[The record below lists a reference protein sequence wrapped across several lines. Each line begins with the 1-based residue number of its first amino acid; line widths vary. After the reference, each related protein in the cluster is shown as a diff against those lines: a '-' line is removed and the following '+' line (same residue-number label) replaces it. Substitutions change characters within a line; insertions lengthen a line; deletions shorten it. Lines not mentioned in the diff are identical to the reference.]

1 MKRLSL
7 IMLIALLA
15 FAPLYAQSSPRS
27 YEFVMTSEVAPGSG
41 TEDSIDDIP
50 GVIVNGIRIYLGY
63 MEGAYNSALKISD
76 CKSLNNGSSP
86 AELSIVKTDDEDS
99 LEDVVT
105 IYVAA
110 DSNVGK
116 TSEVSIRFNTG
127 DGWVYQGEN
136 AANVSTV
143 EIVSAISPA
152 DVTSTESNVT
162 ASAEDQMLTLTA
174 RVGGPLKENAAV
186 VGYNELT
193 WPNDGN
199 IAAGTYTATVSV
211 EVVTGV

>member
-1 MKRLSL
+1 MRR
-7 IMLIALLA
+7 M
-15 FAPLYAQSSPRS
+15 
-27 YEFVMTSEVAPGSG
+27 
-41 TEDSIDDIP
+41 EDSIDDIP

-76 CKSLNNGSSP
+76 CKSLNNGSNP
-86 AELSIVKTDDEDS
+86 AELSVVKTDDEDS

-110 DSNVGK
+110 DSNVNK

-136 AANVSTV
+136 SVNISPV
-143 EIVSAISPA
+143 EIVSDIRSTDATFA
-152 DVTSTESNVT
+152 DSNVT
-162 ASAEDQMLTLTA
+162 ASADDQILTLTA